1 MLRTLPL
8 LLALWSPAMLPAPVE
23 SPVAERASPSILR
36 AGGGSSSRPRAPA
49 GREAT
54 ILLLATI
61 AADLIVLIGF
71 VVASFFVVK
80 LVDGRVER
88 ALQRPPTGPGPGDLK
103 LLAYAASVLFWPAAL
118 GFGLTWLNKAE
129 SAREGRVCLLLGL
142 AHLGLAVLAA
152 IAIVTGVAIAMPGWL
167 R

>member
-8 LLALWSPAMLPAPVE
+8 LLALWSPALLPAPVE
-23 SPVAERASPSILR
+23 APAAETSAPSILNR
-36 AGGGSSSRPRAPA
+36 GGSSARPRPSSAREPA
-49 GREAT
+49 

-61 AADLIVLIGF
+61 AADLIVLVGF
-71 VVASFFVVK
+71 LVAAFFVVK
-80 LVDGRVER
+80 FVDGRVER
-88 ALQRPPTGPGPGDLK
+88 ALQQPPTGPGPADLK
-103 LLAYAASVLFWPAAL
+103 LLAYAASALFWPAAL

-142 AHLGLAVLAA
+142 AQFGLAVLAA